1 MFNRS
6 AACSFLPENIS
17 EDECVS
23 SSLSKINRNFQKLEQ
38 TVQTL
43 EDRISVNQIRTFFY
57 YGPNSATNASSGMQD
72 NNPSRPSSLT
82 IQSYVNDLTQ
92 LALPRISKTGD
103 IAYVIYQKTGYFSTL
118 GQPFEG
124 IPSRFDQT
132 TFARTD
138 VVNYYLPTF
147 ITWKLTFNGIAYLV
161 DVGFPK
167 FSTALASATPAQPG
181 NTLWNQPQRWS
192 TF

>member
-6 AACSFLPENIS
+6 AACSFSPENIS

-23 SSLSKINRNFQKLEQ
+23 SSLSKINRNFQKLEE

-43 EDRISVNQIRTFFY
+43 EDRISVNRVRTFFY

-72 NNPSRPSSLT
+72 NTASRPSSLT

-118 GQPFEG
+118 GQPFES
-124 IPSRFDQT
+124 IPSQIFDQST
-132 TFARTD
+132 QRID

-147 ITWKLTFNGIAYLV
+147 ITWKLTFNGTAYLV